1 MGVSMGGFMSIRLEI
16 ALVIYMMVQGFM
28 FGVALIALLTS
39 RFSTDA
45 MQLMP
50 WIVGATAV
58 ASAPISWMIAPRLRG
73 LTEIRAEQRQPVTAS
88 IRRV

>member
-1 MGVSMGGFMSIRLEI
+1 MSIRLEI
-16 ALVIYMMVQGFM
+16 ALVIYMMVQGCM

-50 WIVGATAV
+50 WIVGATAL
-58 ASAPISWMIAPRLRG
+58 ASAPVSWMIAPRLRG
-73 LTEIRAEQRQPVTAS
+73 LTEMRAQQRKLITAS
-88 IRRV
+88 AREV